1 MFTRDS
7 LNIQKYLDNTQ
18 KISKNGFKELKLLY
32 DSLKKVKYD
41 YELIENIKD
50 DNVNNKHFNNPFVS
64 NEILHSIKSLNNNL
78 KLVLK
83 INGNILTINIYY
95 NKQNLKKFVSN
106 ILIII
111 SFIFHLMNKN
121 VGNVNINYYLTDHKK
136 TIDKD
141 VKNGLNYGHINNGC
155 CNNMT
160 NTIDIWRIEEIMK
173 VTIHELFHLF
183 NCDKSLNDNSFII
196 DMYQKRYNITSSKI
210 NTFEAYTE
218 FWANILNCYFLS
230 RSKYEVFIKYFSI
243 EKEWCLLQCEKIY
256 NILNLE
262 KSPIDINKYT
272 NVLAYFII
280 RCELY
285 NHLKNLI
292 TIFIKNICC
301 ESNKYF
307 IFLKNTKKCKKTSKF
322 KMNKKNYIYKTLR
335 MSAIEFK
342 LF

>member
-1 MFTRDS
+1 MLTNDTKKIISYLDDNNYKKIKSFRS
-7 LNIQKYLDNTQ
+7 LELLYKYLNGIQNNYEIINNTLNHNSDHLNF
-18 KISKNGFKELKLLY
+18 I
-32 DSLKKVKYD
+32 
-41 YELIENIKD
+41 
-50 DNVNNKHFNNPFVS
+50 NPFIS
-64 NEILHSIKSLNNNL
+64 EKITYKIKSLKNNQRL
-78 KLVLK
+78 ILK
-83 INGNILTINIYY
+83 INGNEITINIYY
-95 NKQNLKKFVSN
+95 NDKDIQLFIYN
-106 ILIII
+106 III
-111 SFIFHLMNKN
+111 VISYIVHLFNKN
-121 VGNVNINYYLTDHKK
+121 IGSLNINYYLTDLKK
-136 TIDKD
+136 NISGNISD
-141 VKNGLNYGHINNGC
+141 GLTHEHINNGC
-155 CNNMT
+155 CNTLT
-160 NTIDIWRIEEIMK
+160 NTIDIWRKEEIMK

-218 FWANILNCYFLS
+218 IWANILNCYFLS

-256 NILNLE
+256 NLLNVE

-285 NHLKNLI
+285 NHLENFI

-301 ESNKYF
+301 DSNKYF